1 MHLAVALF
9 TVFAAW
15 RWGDW
20 RQWKQYHT
28 SMLYI
33 MSAGFLYEYL
43 TKDYIL
49 WVFHPDF
56 LYNHS
61 VTVIVYAVL
70 TMPLSVLIFL
80 SRYPTSSLKKQIFY
94 IAKWV
99 SIYGVFEW
107 ILQITGGISYKNGW
121 NFWYSVLFDL
131 MMFPMLRLHH
141 KKPLIAYGLSLII
154 TILLM
159 WYFKVPLK

>member
-1 MHLAVALF
+1 LHLAVALF

-28 SMLYI
+28 SMLFI
-33 MSAGFLYEYL
+33 ASAGFLYEYL

-80 SRYPTSSLKKQIFY
+80 SRYPASSLKKQLFY
-94 IAKWV
+94 IAEWV
-99 SIYGVFEW
+99 SIYAVFEW
-107 ILQITGGISYKNGW
+107 ILQIAGGISYKNGW
-121 NFWYSVLFDL
+121 NFWHSVLFDL

-141 KKPLIAYGLSLII
+141 KKPLMAYGLSLII
-154 TILLM
+154 IIFLM